1 MSLTMFFLITLHEYA
16 LQHIWALITN
26 NSYIS
31 ITELA
36 NSNCNHYVWFSVS
49 LNCI

>member
-1 MSLTMFFLITLHEYA
+1 MNKLYINLTDNEPNYVFLITPHEYA

-26 NSYIS
+26 NSHIS

-36 NSNCNHYVWFSVS
+36 NSK
-49 LNCI
+49 L